1 MASFSFVELPV
12 VRFKLSS
19 TMENPL
25 STSVE
30 MFSASMAMRTTYM
43 RLIIFWRG
51 DILIFLIAI
60 FCVMIMQGA
69 KP

>member
-60 FCVMIMQGA
+60 FCVVIMQGA
-69 KP
+69 GP

>member
-43 RLIIFWRG
+43 RLIFWRG

-60 FCVMIMQGA
+60 FCVVIMQGA
-69 KP
+69 EP